1 MIRERALSDE
11 AFECADLTLSQF
23 ASTGMTVQGIA
34 WDRLID
40 DAAPD
45 AAPNDNFDSYRLK
58 LYKQGGG
65 SHAIGTFANR
75 VISPFR
81 KTGAPPTPAEAGDLA
96 NFDIVSVIDAG
107 SGASDAAVEIARGTG
122 TGCAYYL
129 YLEVWDKTRLNDDS
143 GTHSAASIWPFC
155 IANDIK
161 AKTQNS

>member
-1 MIRERALSDE
+1 MYGQITGIENVAP
-11 AFECADLTLSQF
+11 CADLTLSQF
-23 ASTGMTVQGIA
+23 ANTGMTVEGIA

-45 AAPNDNFDSYRLK
+45 AAPNDNFDSYRLT

-65 SHAIGTFANR
+65 SHSIGTFTNR
-75 VISPFR
+75 VIVPFR
-81 KTGAPPTPAEAGDLA
+81 KTGAAPTPAEAGDLA

-107 SGASDAAVEIARGTG
+107 SGASDPSVAIARG

-143 GTHSAASIWPFC
+143 GTHSATSIWPFC
-155 IANDIK
+155 IANDIG
-161 AKTQNS
+161 A